1 VLVVAAVLVLLVV
14 LRPSSDGGPRL
25 EPWHLVAPASEFD
38 ADRMPEGFDFTEF
51 LRLEQEVFDEL
62 EQLLA
67 DEVKASPELATSRYQ
82 PAGANNPATFPTNWN
97 RSFVLEPLEARGAT
111 VLIHGLTDSPY
122 SLRAIGTTLAER
134 GLAVIGLRLPGH
146 GTVPEALD
154 RVEREDWAAAVRLAI
169 RRANELRGDGPLAV
183 IGYSTGAALGLE
195 YALDSIEDDA
205 LPRLDRLVMISPAIG
220 VTRFAVLAGLPR
232 LQRYVP
238 FVGRLRWT
246 AVEPE
251 FDPFKYNS
259 FAANGGFLTHRLTVS
274 NRRRIQELVRDGR
287 AADMPPVLAFMSLAD
302 ATVRVESVAADLFEP
317 LADPRS
323 ELVIFDVN
331 RDASISA
338 FLRFDPADR
347 LAWLADRAPLAWT
360 LSVVTNAAS
369 DTLDVVERRWRPEAT
384 EPVSHPIGLSWPAG
398 VFSLSHVAVPF
409 PIDDPINGYASAR
422 ESWGPALGRLE
433 PRGERGL
440 LSLDH
445 EFLMRLRSNP
455 FYPYLEDRI
464 LGALAADDPATE
476 H

>member
-1 VLVVAAVLVLLVV
+1 MA
-14 LRPSSDGGPRL
+14 PRR
-25 EPWHLVAPASEFD
+25 
-38 ADRMPEGFDFTEF
+38 ADVGARRRQHARRFDFEG
-51 LRLEQEVFDEL
+51 LLALEQEVFDEL
-62 EQLLA
+62 DQLLA
-67 DEVKASPELATSRYQ
+67 DEVETSPELATSRYQ
-82 PAGANNPATFPTNWN
+82 PGGANNPATFPTNWN
-97 RSFVLEPLEARGAT
+97 RSFVLRPVKARGAT

-122 SLRAIGTTLAER
+122 SLRAIGGTLAER
-134 GLAVIGLRLPGH
+134 GLAVVGLRLPGH

-154 RVEREDWAAAVRLAI
+154 RVEREDWAVAVRLAI
-169 RRANELRGDGPLAV
+169 LHAEELRGDGPLVV

-195 YALDSIEDDA
+195 YALDSIEDDT

-246 AVEPE
+246 EVEPE

-274 NRRRIQELVRDGR
+274 NRQRVQALVRDGR
-287 AADMPPVLAFMSLAD
+287 ALDMPPVLAFMSLAD
-302 ATVRVESVAADLFEP
+302 ATVRVEAVAADLFEP

-331 RDASISA
+331 RDASIAA

-347 LAWLADRAPLAWT
+347 LAWLADRVPLSWT
-360 LSVVTNAAS
+360 LSVVTNADRA
-369 DTLDVVERRWRPEAT
+369 TRNVVERRWRPKST
-384 EPVSHPIGLSWPAG
+384 EPVSRPIGLSWPAG
-398 VFSLSHVAVPF
+398 IFSLSHVALPF
-409 PIDDPINGYASAR
+409 PPEDPVNGFEPAEA
-422 ESWGPALGRLE
+422 SWGPSLGRLE

-464 LGALAADDPATE
+464 LDTIAPDDAAAASPG
-476 H
+476 